1 MHSCNNRLSMRIGLK
16 KVVVLL
22 TVFLVLSFPLQFALA
37 YTAPTPLQ
45 ILWPGEDQSATCHS
59 FDDYITNVTLSKSG
73 VTTINNSSDP
83 TLTEGAWH
91 TDYGRTDPQVSP
103 GEVTIGE
110 TYQIS
115 VTVNGED
122 LYYHY
127 LAVYVDWNQNN
138 VNGSGS
144 TIDSNEQVA
153 LWQGYTGS
161 GSVTKTASFTVPAGA
176 STGYSYLRVMLD
188 GENPG
193 GAGDY
198 TCAVGYGEIED
209 YVLNVNAAPMY
220 TATINPTNKT
230 FTAATAGYGA
240 QTEQTFTI
248 QNTGTGTITGLSAS
262 LGSANY
268 EISTPLSADAIGS
281 GSTATVSV
289 RPKTGLSA
297 NTYTDTL
304 TITGDNGINLTASLS
319 FTVNAALTYTATV
332 DPTSK
337 TFAAAT
343 AGYGVQTEQV
353 FTIQNTGTGTITGL
367 SATLGGTDYE
377 ISTAL
382 SATSAASGSSVTV
395 SVRPKTGLSA
405 NTYTDTLTVTGNDG
419 ISLIASLSFTVQSAS
434 YEISVNP
441 LLKVFS
447 SIAEGAAPPAG
458 ETFTVTNDG
467 NMAVTLTQPT
477 ATNYIIGTLSAFSI
491 DPAETATFTV
501 APKSGLTEGSYNE
514 TITIQGSN
522 GASAQTEVRF
532 TVTEAVS
539 YAIGAAPASITFDSL
554 AQGYLPPDAKTVT
567 VTNTGNQSISLYQ
580 PTATRYT
587 IGTLS
592 ATSLAPAGTA
602 TFTVVPKDGLAAG
615 TWNET
620 IQILGSNGVNAQVD
634 AAFTCTEPLDYFI
647 ISGDGSTYQQDDPV
661 SPDITVTAN
670 GDIDKFTGL
679 TLNGELVDE
688 SNYDVREGSTIVI
701 LHQDFLDTLIP
712 GTYTLTF
719 HYTDGQAEADFVVH
733 ETMPVTGDNDALLLF
748 GSLIV
753 LCLAALILIRK
764 NQALR

>member
-1 MHSCNNRLSMRIGLK
+1 M
-16 KVVVLL
+16 
-22 TVFLVLSFPLQFALA
+22 
-37 YTAPTPLQ
+37 
-45 ILWPGEDQSATCHS
+45 
-59 FDDYITNVTLSKSG
+59 
-73 VTTINNSSDP
+73 
-83 TLTEGAWH
+83 
-91 TDYGRTDPQVSP
+91 
-103 GEVTIGE
+103 
-110 TYQIS
+110 
-115 VTVNGED
+115 
-122 LYYHY
+122 
-127 LAVYVDWNQNN
+127 
-138 VNGSGS
+138 
-144 TIDSNEQVA
+144 
-153 LWQGYTGS
+153 
-161 GSVTKTASFTVPAGA
+161 
-176 STGYSYLRVMLD
+176 
-188 GENPG
+188 
-193 GAGDY
+193 
-198 TCAVGYGEIED
+198 
-209 YVLNVNAAPMY
+209 
-220 TATINPTNKT
+220 
-230 FTAATAGYGA
+230 
-240 QTEQTFTI
+240 
-248 QNTGTGTITGLSAS
+248 
-262 LGSANY
+262 
-268 EISTPLSADAIGS
+268 
-281 GSTATVSV
+281 TVSV

-337 TFAAAT
+337 TFTAAT
-343 AGYGVQTEQV
+343 AGYGAQTEQT